1 MHVACG
7 TGTGLFMGELNS
19 LSAGDTYYVRAYATN
34 KVGTCYGNEVTFT
47 TVAIPE
53 ITTEIPN
60 MITYNSAW
68 TGGSNIQD
76 NGFPITEKGICW
88 SEQPHP
94 DINGQHSVADGTGT
108 YPFAYQ
114 LTGLTQGFRYYVR
127 AYATNSQGTAYGQ
140 EVTFIARN
148 DANPC
153 PGDTT
158 VTDFDGNIYHTVQIG
173 EQCWLKENLRSTH
186 YVDGSYFTNSSYP
199 DNDSANVPI
208 YGLMYSWE
216 TAMNG
221 AASSETP
228 GAVQGICPNG
238 WHLPSYS
245 EFQTLKNYCEATYSC
260 VSKALSST
268 SGWHYYNLSG
278 CNSQLN
284 NQSGFSAYPTGSLD
298 SHPVLSGISYST
310 AFWSSTLHHS
320 DSFSTCSWTPLLKYS
335 NSDFYITWSPISGH
349 LPVRC
354 VRNE

>member
-1 MHVACG
+1 
-7 TGTGLFMGELNS
+7 
-19 LSAGDTYYVRAYATN
+19 
-34 KVGTCYGNEVTFT
+34 
-47 TVAIPE
+47 
-53 ITTEIPN
+53 
-60 MITYNSAW
+60 
-68 TGGSNIQD
+68 
-76 NGFPITEKGICW
+76 
-88 SEQPHP
+88 
-94 DINGQHSVADGTGT
+94 
-108 YPFAYQ
+108 
-114 LTGLTQGFRYYVR
+114 
-127 AYATNSQGTAYGQ
+127 
-140 EVTFIARN
+140 
-148 DANPC
+148 
-153 PGDTT
+153 
-158 VTDFDGNIYHTVQIG
+158 VQIG

-186 YVDGSYFTNSSYP
+186 YVDGSYFSNSSYP

-320 DSFSTCSWTPLLKYS
+320 DSFSTCSWTPILKYS